1 MSSAKRV
8 LLKLSGEW
16 FAGKKEKGF
25 DEKTFERISSAIDF
39 TKQKKNSTGDSLRRR
54 KYLSRKRSQRHKNR

>member
-1 MSSAKRV
+1 MASAKRV

-39 TKQKKNSTGDSLRRR
+39 TKQKNSTRDSFRRR

>member
-39 TKQKKNSTGDSLRRR
+39 TKQKKIQLTF
-54 KYLSRKRSQRHKNR
+54 KHY

>member
-1 MSSAKRV
+1 MASTKRV

-25 DEKTFERISSAIDF
+25 DEKDGFEKAISGEKIG
-39 TKQKKNSTGDSLRRR
+39 TLLKN
-54 KYLSRKRSQRHKNR
+54 

>member
-25 DEKTFERISSAIDF
+25 DEK
-39 TKQKKNSTGDSLRRR
+39 NV
-54 KYLSRKRSQRHKNR
+54 